1 MNLPDKYYDQGCV
14 EPLKYC
20 FYDRRK
26 RQNLAKKS
34 LKLTEF
40 DTIVV
45 TGISGIAFGSI
56 LSFLLKKQ
64 LVIVRKR
71 GVRTHSFRKVESN
84 ITGKNIG
91 KWVFVDDLVDTG
103 KTLKRVH
110 RTLKDNEYFGTQVAT
125 YLYNYDELRTVYVKA

>member
-1 MNLPDKYYDQGCV
+1 MNLPDKCYDQGCA
-14 EPLKYC
+14 EHLKYC

-26 RQNLAKKS
+26 RHNLAKKS

-64 LVIVRKR
+64 LVIVRKGGER
-71 GVRTHSFRKVESN
+71 AHSSRKVESN

-91 KWVFVDDLVDTG
+91 KWVFVDDLIDTG
-103 KTLKRVH
+103 KTLKRVK
-110 RTLKDNEYFGTQVAT
+110 RSLEDGGYFGIQVAT
-125 YLYNYDELRTVYVKA
+125 YLYNYDELRTIYVKA